1 MFPRDHWCNCI
12 QQYELGNLE
21 RCAEIVMQAQCAMER
36 NIGSN
41 SNETFNQRG
50 AAQCRESFSGTP
62 STNPLA
68 KQPSKSNPKRDLL
81 VAKSRREFATCFL
94 QVALR
99 VRPSSHGGFAGLGV
113 DVTPDF

>member
-1 MFPRDHWCNCI
+1 MKLSTSAVR
-12 QQYELGNLE
+12 
-21 RCAEIVMQAQCAMER
+21 R
-36 NIGSN
+36 NAAN
-41 SNETFNQRG
+41 VWG
-50 AAQCRESFSGTP
+50 AHGAPQ
-62 STNPLA
+62 LA

-81 VAKSRREFATCFL
+81 VAKPRREFATCFL

>member
-1 MFPRDHWCNCI
+1 MKLSDR
-12 QQYELGNLE
+12 
-21 RCAEIVMQAQCAMER
+21 
-36 NIGSN
+36 
-41 SNETFNQRG
+41 RG
-50 AAQCRESFSGTP
+50 AAQCRECVGRARRAEP
-62 STNPLA
+62 PNQLA

-81 VAKSRREFATCFL
+81 VAKPRREFATCFL